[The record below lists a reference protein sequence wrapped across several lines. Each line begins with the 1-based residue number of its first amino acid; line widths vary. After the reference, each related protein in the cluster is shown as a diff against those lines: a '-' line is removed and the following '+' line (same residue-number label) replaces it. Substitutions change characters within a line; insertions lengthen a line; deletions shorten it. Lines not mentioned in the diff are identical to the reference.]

1 MSKSLVI
8 VESPAKA
15 KTIRKYLGPD
25 FDVKASVGHLLDLPP
40 NAMGVDLDSGDF
52 TPEYKP
58 ISGKNTVIKEIKDAA
73 KKADHVYLAPDP
85 DREGEAIAFHVAV
98 LVEEACAKKKKGG
111 PSIQR
116 VLFHEITKKAVN
128 KAFESPLE
136 LDTHKYDAQ
145 QARRILDRIV
155 GYKISPILWKKVKR
169 GLSAGRVQSVAVR
182 LVVDREAEVLA
193 FNPVEYWTI
202 GAVAKGSKPPPFP
215 VKLAKIDG
223 GKADLAD
230 EKSTQAILDDIKKA
244 DAKIASLKKKKRQRK
259 PTAPFITSRLQQD
272 AARALRFT
280 AKRTMRT
287 AQGLYE
293 GKDMGDEGPVGL
305 ITYMRTDSTRISNEA
320 LAEVRDYIGK
330 NYGNEYLPKEPNVYK
345 SKKGAQDAHEAI
357 RPTSIERTPDS
368 LKKYLSNDEYR
379 LYKLIFERFVACQM
393 TNAQF
398 DQTTVDIEAGKH
410 TLRATGSIQTFP
422 GFLKVYEEKREEDD
436 AEAIRDKE
444 EKSLTLPDLAEGEAV
459 DLSDVQGT
467 QHFTQPPPRFS
478 EASLVKEL
486 EEKGIGRPS
495 TYASIL
501 STIQSK
507 SYVEKNE
514 GRFMPTELG
523 LIVTELLVE
532 SFPNIMD
539 VAFTAGMEEQLDRVE
554 EGGVNWKNALN
565 EFYTPF
571 KDKIAEAAVSMRD
584 VKRMEIPTD
593 IHCEKCEKHFVIK
606 WGKNGSFLG
615 CSGYPDCKTTK
626 PYKKVDGKIVVIEP
640 EKVDVKCDKC
650 GAEMLLKNGRYGPFL
665 GCSRYP
671 ECNGIQALPTGVKCP
686 KDGCEGDVV
695 QRRSKRGRVFFG
707 CNKYPDCDFTS
718 WDKPINQ
725 PCTACGHPFIIE
737 KNTKKGRTLKCPTC
751 GHIEESD

>member
-1 MSKSLVI
+1 M
-8 VESPAKA
+8 
-15 KTIRKYLGPD
+15 GPD
-25 FDVKASVGHLLDLPP
+25 FEVKASVGHILDLPP
-40 NAMGVDLDSGDF
+40 NAMGVDLESGDF

-58 ISGKNTVIKEIKDAA
+58 ISGKNTVIKEIKDAI
-73 KKADHVYLAPDP
+73 KKVDHVYLAPDP

-98 LVEEACAKKKKGG
+98 LVDEACEKLKKEKATDHPTG
-111 PSIQR
+111 
-116 VLFHEITKKAVN
+116 LFHEIAKGGQGFDT
-128 KAFESPLE
+128 PLE
-136 LDTHKYDAQ
+136 LDTRKYDAQ
-145 QARRILDRIV
+145 QARRILDRWV
-155 GYKISPILWKKVKR
+155 GYEISPILWKKVKR

-193 FNPVEYWTI
+193 FNPVEYWTV
-202 GAVAKGSKPPPFP
+202 GAKATGSQPPPFP

-223 GKADLAD
+223 GKADLSD
-230 EKSTQAILDDIKKA
+230 EKSTSKIVEEIKSA
-244 DAKIASLKKKKRQRK
+244 DATISSLKKKKRQRK

-287 AQGLYE
+287 AQSLYE
-293 GKDMGDEGPVGL
+293 GKDMGEEGPVGL
-305 ITYMRTDSTRISNEA
+305 ITYMRTDSTRISDEA
-320 LAEVRDYIGK
+320 MTEVRGFIKDT
-330 NYGNEYLPKEPNVYK
+330 YGDEYLPKDPNIYRTKK
-345 SKKGAQDAHEAI
+345 SAQDAHEAI
-357 RPTSIERTPDS
+357 RPTSIERTPE
-368 LKKYLSNDEYR
+368 KMKAFLSNDEYR

-393 TNAQF
+393 ANAQF
-398 DQTTVDIEAGKH
+398 DQTTVEIAAGKH
-410 TLRATGSIQTFP
+410 TLRATGSIQTFA
-422 GFLKVYEEKREEDD
+422 GFLRVYEEQKEEDD
-436 AEAIRDKE
+436 AEAIKDRE
-444 EKSLTLPDLAEGEAV
+444 EKSIKLPNLKEGEAI
-459 DLSDVQGT
+459 DLSDVAGT

-507 SYVEKNE
+507 SYVDKNE

-539 VAFTAGMEEQLDRVE
+539 VAFTAGMEQKLDQVE

-565 EFYTPF
+565 EYYTPF

-626 PYKKVDGKIVVIEP
+626 PYKKVDGKIIRSNRKRSTSNATNAALKCSSKTVAMGPSWAAHATPSATAFKRCPPGRNAPKTDAKGTLCNVVP
-640 EKVDVKCDKC
+640 SA
-650 GAEMLLKNGRYGPFL
+650 GGSFL
-665 GCSRYP
+665 AATSTPIVILRPGTSPSINRASP
-671 ECNGIQALPTGVKCP
+671 VRTRSL
-686 KDGCEGDVV
+686 
-695 QRRSKRGRVFFG
+695 SKRTRKRGGR
-707 CNKYPDCDFTS
+707 
-718 WDKPINQ
+718 
-725 PCTACGHPFIIE
+725 
-737 KNTKKGRTLKCPTC
+737 
-751 GHIEESD
+751 